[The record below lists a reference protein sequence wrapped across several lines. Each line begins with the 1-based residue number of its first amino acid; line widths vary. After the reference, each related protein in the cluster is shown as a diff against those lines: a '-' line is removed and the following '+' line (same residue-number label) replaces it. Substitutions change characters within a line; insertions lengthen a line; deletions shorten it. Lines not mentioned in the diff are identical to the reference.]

1 MELSKWDNARR
12 RNVAP
17 MPSPI
22 VSVDLLGVD
31 EPQEVTAKKK
41 YFRVTPGNPFSNKA
55 ERMVSAR
62 KQIECLDQVYLAG

>member
-1 MELSKWDNARR
+1 MELSKWTTQGAETLLQC
-12 RNVAP
+12 P
-17 MPSPI
+17 PP
-22 VSVDLLGVD
+22 SVDMLGVD

-62 KQIECLDQVYLAG
+62 KQIACLDQVYLAG